1 MVSLAR
7 LGEAIFHT
15 SDLANLWEIQNS
27 NTLYT
32 TLKRYVK
39 SGLLF
44 RIQKGLYSLY
54 PPEELD
60 PLLLGIKTI
69 HGYAYISTETV
80 LFNGGIINQRPQSV
94 TLVSSLSLRFHLLGY
109 SYTSRQLNARF
120 LFNSAGIGKQERVL
134 TASVERAAADLLYY
148 NSRVFFD
155 SPELIDW
162 NMVDKLQGS
171 IGYKKTRCGE
181 TP

>member
-7 LGEAIFHT
+7 LGEVVFHT
-15 SDLANLWEIQNS
+15 SDLANLWEIQNP

-44 RIQKGLYSLY
+44 RIQKGMYSLY
-54 PPEELD
+54 PPGELD

-80 LFNGGIINQRPQSV
+80 LFNKGIINQRPGSI
-94 TLVSSLSLRFHLLGY
+94 TLVSSFSLKFHLLGH
-109 SYTSRQLNARF
+109 SYISRQLSDRF
-120 LFNSAGIGKQERVL
+120 LFNSAGIEKQEHVL
-134 TASVERAAADLLYY
+134 TASLGRAAADQLYY
-148 NSRVFFD
+148 NPRVFFD
-155 SPELIDW
+155 SPDLVDW
-162 NMVDKLQGS
+162 ERVYDIQESL
-171 IGYKKTRCGE
+171 GYKKTRYGKKK
-181 TP
+181 